1 MVIVVFRFR
10 AKPEAN
16 LEELGGLAA
25 KMTGLVSE
33 TSGFVSV
40 KDFSSQDGEGVVV
53 AEFESLEAVDAWK
66 AHPEH
71 VAAQGRGR
79 EEFFSDYRV
88 QVCSLIRTT
97 ESAAKT

>member
-1 MVIVVFRFR
+1 MVIVVFRFH

-25 KMTGLVSE
+25 RMAGLVSE
-33 TSGFVSV
+33 TPGFVSV
-40 KDFSSQDGEGVVV
+40 KDFSSQDGESVVV

-71 VAAQGRGR
+71 VAAQRRGR

-97 ESAAKT
+97 ESAVKT